1 MRCHNIA
8 AAWVAFSPS
17 GLHSSQ
23 DSSSMVVDRSRAAH
37 IPIEGSTPTQCL
49 EATDLLQLQRSPAR
63 GRLVLMSPA
72 KFPPFAPF
80 SGSLVLST
88 QDLALPVERM
98 RLRANGRSNIFNATA
113 VNVPYYGPNPTGA
126 NHPPWGFDEAAFTE
140 TQNGSLFAIF
150 RTGSLSG
157 DGKKGPAGAR
167 RILPKSNDIVVVKE
181 GSKRFYFSYSH
192 DAGET
197 WDVPRPHPDLP
208 TPVCLPTVTT
218 TADGSMLVS
227 GPFSAT
233 DRVNLTVQKSTDSG
247 RTFTARQMRPA
258 HEEASYTALIC
269 GLPGE
274 LDCGLAYGG
283 GCTSSSST
291 LFMRFSSTLPRL

>member
-1 MRCHNIA
+1 M
-8 AAWVAFSPS
+8 
-17 GLHSSQ
+17 
-23 DSSSMVVDRSRAAH
+23 
-37 IPIEGSTPTQCL
+37 
-49 EATDLLQLQRSPAR
+49 
-63 GRLVLMSPA
+63 
-72 KFPPFAPF
+72 
-80 SGSLVLST
+80 
-88 QDLALPVERM
+88 ERM

-157 DGKKGPAGAR
+157 DGKKDPAAAQN
-167 RILPKSNDIVVVKE
+167 SDDIVVVKE

-233 DRVNLTVQKSTDSG
+233 DRVNLTVSKSTDSG
-247 RTFTARQMRPA
+247 RTFAARQMRPA